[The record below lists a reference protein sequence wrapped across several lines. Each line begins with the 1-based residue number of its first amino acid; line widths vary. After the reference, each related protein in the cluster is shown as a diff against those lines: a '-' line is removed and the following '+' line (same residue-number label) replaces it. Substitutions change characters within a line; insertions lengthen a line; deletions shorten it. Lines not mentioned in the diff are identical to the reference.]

1 MANASSRRLGT
12 LSAHLFDPHPCQ
24 SDCRRPPP
32 AAAAQASADA
42 DPDDAPPSIQ
52 DMFDMSG
59 RVAIVTGGGTH
70 LGLAMATTLLELG
83 AVVVLASRRVEL
95 CEEEAAKLREGGQG
109 YRCYA
114 ARCDVTVEEDVEALV
129 KDVVAEHG
137 RLDVMV
143 RHLPTLQHGPRALEG
158 LLSAASQVCNAGGS
172 AATSYIPNASV
183 EEFSATYDMNV
194 KSTYMCAQS
203 AARHAMIAQGSG
215 KIITL
220 GSIHGILSGDLRL
233 YDGLE
238 GFNRSGPPYQAAKG
252 AVVRLSLRPAPR
264 APGSAAT
271 TSPPVALAFTISGQ
285 PHAIA
290 RGGACGARHP
300 GELPL
305 TGPDTQDGHAP
316 ARDGRA
322 HPPDEPV
329 GTNAHAP
336 CIS

>member
-1 MANASSRRLGT
+1 MANASSRRLNA
-12 LSAHLFDPHPCQ
+12 LRAHITAPHPCR
-24 SDCRRPPP
+24 SDRPQP
-32 AAAAQASADA
+32 AVAAQASADA

-83 AVVVLASRRVEL
+83 AAVVLASRRVEL

-143 RHLPTLQHGPRALEG
+143 RHLPTLQPRPSRVG

-252 AVVRLSLRPAPR
+252 AVVRLSPRPAPR
-264 APGSAAT
+264 APGSVAT
-271 TSPPVALAFTISGQ
+271 TSPPVTL
-285 PHAIA
+285 
-290 RGGACGARHP
+290 
-300 GELPL
+300 
-305 TGPDTQDGHAP
+305 
-316 ARDGRA
+316 
-322 HPPDEPV
+322 
-329 GTNAHAP
+329 
-336 CIS
+336 